1 MKKYKVKNIC
11 MENAILLQGFFKE
24 WIESRNH
31 INIVNTNIWNDE
43 KNSYATIVYTE
54 KDYNL

>member
-1 MKKYKVKNIC
+1 MK
-11 MENAILLQGFFKE
+11 NAILLQGFLKE

-31 INIVNTNIWNDE
+31 INIVNTNIWSDE